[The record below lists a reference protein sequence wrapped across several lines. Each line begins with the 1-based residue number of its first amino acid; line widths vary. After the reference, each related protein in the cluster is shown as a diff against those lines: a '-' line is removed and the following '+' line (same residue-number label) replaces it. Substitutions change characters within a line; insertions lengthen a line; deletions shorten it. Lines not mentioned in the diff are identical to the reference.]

1 MGTVFLEIILRDTDL
16 VAAGCQGRDE
26 IEDPLTEAL
35 EDAGLGEITGAGG
48 GMGLHNMDVEITE
61 DQRFDQALRLIRRT
75 LRKLNVP
82 ASTKIVRH
90 QPEKVVY
97 AVYD

>member
-1 MGTVFLEIILRDTDL
+1 MGTVFLEILLQDSDL
-16 VAAGCQGRDE
+16 VAAGFEGRDE
-26 IEDPLTEAL
+26 IEDPLAEAL
-35 EDAGLGEITGAGG
+35 EKADLGEVTGAGG
-48 GMGLHNMDVEITE
+48 GMGLHNVDVEIAE
-61 DQRFDQALRLIRRT
+61 DQQFDQALRLIRRT

-82 ASTKIVRH
+82 ASTRIVRH